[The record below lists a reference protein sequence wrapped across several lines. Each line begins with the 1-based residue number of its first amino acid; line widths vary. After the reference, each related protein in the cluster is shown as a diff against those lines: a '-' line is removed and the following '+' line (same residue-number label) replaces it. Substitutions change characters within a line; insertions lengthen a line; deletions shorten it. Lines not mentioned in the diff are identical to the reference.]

1 MNGIYTQYSDA
12 RSGSVTL
19 CGLNE
24 GDIDK
29 IRAITNG
36 GNYYF
41 TVIEGEAVFIP
52 RFQQLP
58 DSIVDEKMYP
68 HWRYALPHETAQEE
82 FVNCAIE
89 DFGDYDSPA
98 IYISNLCAYSY
109 TPEKY
114 KEYAERLK
122 SYGFDCMRSQRG
134 KDGKFWEV
142 WYLPF
147 LLCAKGELEIA
158 LNSCIGKTE
167 KEKLDVAIDL
177 LKQRISFGS
186 LSVSV
191 QKCAMV
197 VED

>member
-1 MNGIYTQYSDA
+1 MGL
-12 RSGSVTL
+12 VTL

-36 GNYYF
+36 GKYYF

-52 RFQQLP
+52 RLQQLP
-58 DSIVDEKMYP
+58 DPVVDEKMYP
-68 HWRYALPHETAQEE
+68 HWRHALPHETAQEE

-89 DFGDYDSPA
+89 DFGEHDSPA
-98 IYISNLCAYSY
+98 IYISHLCAYSY

-134 KDGKFWEV
+134 KNGRFWEV

-167 KEKLDVAIDL
+167 KEKLGVAIDY
-177 LKQRISFGS
+177 LKQRIKFGS

-191 QKCAMV
+191 QKCATRI
-197 VED
+197 ED

>member
-1 MNGIYTQYSDA
+1 MSGIYVQHSNPCT
-12 RSGSVTL
+12 GLITV

-29 IRAITNG
+29 MRAIINCG
-36 GNYYF
+36 KYYF
-41 TVIEGEAVFIP
+41 TIIEGEAVFLP
-52 RFQQLP
+52 RLQKLP
-58 DSIVDEKMYP
+58 DPVLDEKMYP

-82 FVNCAIE
+82 FVNCALE
-89 DFGDYDSPA
+89 DFGEHDSPA
-98 IYISNLCAYSY
+98 IYISHLCAYSY

-114 KEYAERLK
+114 EECAKRLR

-147 LLCAKGELEIA
+147 LQCARGDLEIA
-158 LNSCIGKTE
+158 LNGYISKTN
-167 KEKLDVAIDL
+167 KEKLSVAIDL
-177 LKQRISFGS
+177 LKQRIKFGS

-197 VED
+197 MED

>member
-1 MNGIYTQYSDA
+1 MNGIYVQYSDA
-12 RSGSVTL
+12 HTGLVTL

-29 IRAITNG
+29 IREIING

-41 TVIEGEAVFIP
+41 TVIEGGAVFIP

-58 DSIVDEKMYP
+58 DPVLDEKMYP
-68 HWRYALPHETAQEE
+68 YWRHPLAHETAQAE

-89 DFGDYDSPA
+89 DFGEHDSPA
-98 IYISNLCAYSY
+98 IYISHLCAYSY

-114 KEYAERLK
+114 KEYAERLN
-122 SYGFDCMRSQRG
+122 SYGFECMRSQRG
-134 KDGKFWEV
+134 RDGKFWEV

-158 LNSCIGKTE
+158 LNNCIGKTE
-167 KEKLDVAIDL
+167 KEKLGVAIDL
-177 LKQRISFGS
+177 LKQRINFGS

-191 QKCAMV
+191 QKCAV
-197 VED
+197 VMED